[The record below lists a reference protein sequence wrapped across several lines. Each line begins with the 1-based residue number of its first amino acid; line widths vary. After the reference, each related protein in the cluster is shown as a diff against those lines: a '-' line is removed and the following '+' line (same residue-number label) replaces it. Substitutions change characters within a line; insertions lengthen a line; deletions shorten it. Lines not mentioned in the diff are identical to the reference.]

1 MKKID
6 YNTVKLNIPNRY
18 VNNNLMHRFKKK
30 CYEKDELELITQLD
44 KNDKVLELGSC
55 LGYLSVLTSRK
66 VDTIVSVEA
75 NPELFDAL
83 NVTKSDNNCQ
93 NLEFVSTIVD
103 EENTTKEMFTYDL
116 IVAGSADRDDKENPD
131 YNNKWSKNIKK
142 YNVQTTS
149 IKSLEQKYNVA
160 FNTLLIDIEG
170 GELLFFNQYK
180 DYIQNN
186 IKKIIVELH
195 GRLMKDKE
203 FDNKC
208 LNILKECGFNVT
220 LQKKGSYF
228 LSKKI

>member
-1 MKKID
+1 
-6 YNTVKLNIPNRY
+6 
-18 VNNNLMHRFKKK
+18 
-30 CYEKDELELITQLD
+30 
-44 KNDKVLELGSC
+44 
-55 LGYLSVLTSRK
+55 
-66 VDTIVSVEA
+66 
-75 NPELFDAL
+75 
-83 NVTKSDNNCQ
+83 
-93 NLEFVSTIVD
+93 
-103 EENTTKEMFTYDL
+103 MFTYDL

-149 IKSLEQKYNVA
+149 IKSLEQKYNVS

-208 LNILKECGFNVT
+208 LTLLKECGFNVT

-228 LSKKI
+228 LSKQI